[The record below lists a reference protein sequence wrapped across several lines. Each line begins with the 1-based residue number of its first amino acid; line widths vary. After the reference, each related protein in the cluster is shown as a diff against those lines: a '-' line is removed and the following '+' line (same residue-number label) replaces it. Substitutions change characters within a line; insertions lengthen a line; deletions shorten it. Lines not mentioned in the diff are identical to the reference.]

1 MCLRESGGVPTGHHE
16 QPGAAHT
23 EKYPN
28 VTKNSKTYEYT
39 LITLK
44 MSLNEPLTGWNGR
57 SFGTA
62 GEPGSLQEMTCST
75 GSKQEVNR
83 K

>member
-23 EKYPN
+23 EIYPN
-28 VTKNSKTYEYT
+28 MTKNVKTYVYT

-44 MSLNEPLTGWNGR
+44 ISLNKLFTDWNGL

-62 GEPGSLQEMTCST
+62 GEPASLQEVTCST